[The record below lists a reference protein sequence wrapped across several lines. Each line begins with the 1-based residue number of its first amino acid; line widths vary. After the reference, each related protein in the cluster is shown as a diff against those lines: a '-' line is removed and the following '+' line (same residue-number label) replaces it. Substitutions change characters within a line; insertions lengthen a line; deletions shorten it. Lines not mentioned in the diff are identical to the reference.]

1 MAKIIKKNYNQFGLS
16 ILELMISIMVIAMGL
31 VSVLSLIT
39 QNLQAQYINK
49 NVLIASQ
56 LTQECFELVR
66 NVRDQNKLLYG
77 YSWDRDI
84 VNDGTYIIDYTG
96 RSSINS
102 AVNSIADNAAKLY
115 LNANGFYTHT
125 ITASSTPFSRLVTI
139 RNYPGYTNFL
149 DLECKVRWQERGR
162 NHDYLAETYLYDWR

>member
-1 MAKIIKKNYNQFGLS
+1 MAKIIKKVYHQFGSS
-16 ILELMISIMVIAMGL
+16 IMELMVSLFVIAMGL

-77 YSWDRDI
+77 YSWDQDI
-84 VNDGTYIIDYTG
+84 VNDGTYTIDYTG
-96 RSSINS
+96 RSGINS
-102 AVNSIADNAAKLY
+102 SVNDISDSGAKLY
-115 LNANGFYTHT
+115 FDNNGFYSHT
-125 ITASSTPFSRLVTI
+125 VTASSTVFSRLVTI
-139 RNYPGYTNFL
+139 RNYPAYTDFL
-149 DLECKVRWQERGR
+149 DVECKVRWQERGR